1 MSDPQWGQ
9 PGQPPAPEAP
19 TSFPPPPG
27 QVTPPGQGAPGPA
40 TPGQWTPTTGGYP
53 TAPAPTEV
61 AKDNAGSWVWLAL
74 VALVLLILGLSI
86 PEDDVVGWE
95 VGTWAAFATA
105 CCLAL
110 FVPLFGA
117 AVNLSR
123 ERAWRVAAG
132 GAVGLFVFWLLIV
145 VPQIA
150 DNTSFLVTASTAAAA
165 GAAWLAPGRPE
176 PPE

>member
-9 PGQPPAPEAP
+9 SGQPGQPPPSQPVTGAPQG
-19 TSFPPPPG
+19 FGPPP
-27 QVTPPGQGAPGPA
+27 AA
-40 TPGQWTPTTGGYP
+40 GQWTAPQPTEP
-53 TAPAPTEV
+53 VPTEV
-61 AKDNAGSWVWLAL
+61 AKANAGSWVLLA
-74 VALVLLILGLSI
+74 VAALVLLILGLSI

-95 VGTWAAFATA
+95 VGIWAAFAVL

-117 AVNLSR
+117 AFNLTAD
-123 ERAWRVAAG
+123 RAWRFGVA

-145 VPQIA
+145 VPQISR
-150 DNTSFLVTASTAAAA
+150 NTSFLVTAAVAAAA

-176 PPE
+176 AVE